1 VKRVGFAASNKR
13 LPQAVRVGYP
23 AFKAA
28 LAMKSLLLAA
38 AVLMTPFLSVSGQ
51 LSKNRSSLNLE
62 PGTFSVEGMTP
73 KPVVLKVQLEAPL
86 YPTSK
91 FQGALGSFAPGTLVT
106 LIAMSDTAYR
116 VRGRAR
122 HGDVAGW
129 IRQTDVI
136 SADPNL
142 ATNLKK
148 LLERTQKV
156 EELIRNR
163 QVALGMTSEE
173 VKASLGK
180 PSRTSAKINA
190 QGKEEKLEFS
200 IYERVPQTTTGRDAF
215 GQLVQTVVYVKV
227 EVGTLAVNFKDGVV
241 SEIEETKGNPLG
253 GGGVQI
259 IPPPLF
265 GF

>member
-1 VKRVGFAASNKR
+1 MKAIR
-13 LPQAVRVGYP
+13 LIFFTLFVTQAVQAQFPVTSSSRN
-23 AFKAA
+23 K
-28 LAMKSLLLAA
+28 
-38 AVLMTPFLSVSGQ
+38 
-51 LSKNRSSLNLE
+51 SSLQSLE

-73 KPVVLKVQLEAPL
+73 KPIVLKVQLEAPV

-116 VRGRAR
+116 VRGKAR

-129 IRQTDVI
+129 VRQADML

-148 LLERTQKV
+148 LYERTKKV
-156 EELIRNR
+156 EELIQNH
-163 QVALGMTSEE
+163 QVALGMTNQE
-173 VKASLGK
+173 VQASLGK
-180 PSRTSAKINA
+180 PSRTSAKVNA

-200 IYERVPQTTTGRDAF
+200 IYDKVPQTTTTTNGF
-215 GQLVQTVVYVKV
+215 GQLVQTVIWVKV
-227 EVGTLAVNFKDGVV
+227 EVGTLGVSFKDGVV

-253 GGGVQI
+253 GGGVQTV
-259 IPPPLF
+259 PAPF
-265 GF
+265 MF